1 MAKHNACN
9 KKKKDEMKARSVF
22 GVENNISKISQMKK
36 KIENNKKNI

>member
-1 MAKHNACN
+1 MRVTRRKN
-9 KKKKDEMKARSVF
+9 EMKAGRVF